1 MTTETLYKVLNDDG
15 SCAHGGTGKWFLPHD
30 KRPGRWMPAVN
41 GKLIAC
47 LNGYHLCRASDLVY
61 WLGPVIW
68 EAEHDGDVLVAEDKL
83 VVRRSRLL
91 RRVSTWTEHSARLF
105 AADCA
110 EHVLSFFEEKYPNDT
125 RPRQAIEAARLFA
138 ADNITAAAMIAARE
152 AAWVAMEAAREVAG
166 AAGEA
171 AWVAALAARNA
182 AWAAG
187 ESARESARKAAMEA
201 AWTARKATGVAGRA
215 RGGHWAA
222 SEAALAAYLPGQ
234 RNSVMHCY
242 GGHWAASEAALAAEQ
257 RWQTE
262 RILWYL
268 AGGTDTA

>member
-83 VVRRSRLL
+83 VVRRTRLL

-201 AWTARKATGVAGRA
+201 AWTDRKATGVGTGRLV
-215 RGGHWAA
+215 RRPWQLTYQDNGTVLCTVMGGTGRLVRRPWQQ
-222 SEAALAAYLPGQ
+222 S
-234 RNSVMHCY
+234 N
-242 GGHWAASEAALAAEQ
+242 GGRRKGYCGISPAEQ
-257 RWQTE
+257 TQHKASAE
-262 RILWYL
+262 
-268 AGGTDTA
+268 